1 MKKALK
7 IIIVILCTII
17 IIGEILFLIDFF
29 RVKAGKEAIVFS
41 NVSKLIKKDEEKNS
55 SIEEVIKCV
64 VVKVN
69 KNSITVM
76 KIENDSD
83 DVYAV
88 KIKQEDGEKYKKGQE
103 IYVYFDG
110 NVEKMGNLKINNVK
124 KIEIIKEE
132 SDTKIPEEILKYYYN
147 QVDNVKANV
156 IEITKKG
163 INIEITDSNEIPYK
177 YSKTYSL
184 YKVSKIEDNSS
195 NENISEEEQYAK
207 TNFEYSLIP
216 IEKKKNEVIEDNIE
230 ITEKEENK
238 IQIQINW
245 KPYREISNNNTYEV
259 ELKGDDLISI
269 SIRFSVDNNGNIT
282 AEEPNIG

>member
-41 NVSKLIKKDEEKNS
+41 NVSKFIKKDEEKDS
-55 SIEEVIKCV
+55 SIDEVIKCV

-88 KIKQEDGEKYKKGQE
+88 KINQEDGEKYKKGQE

-110 NVEKMGNLKINNVK
+110 NVEKVGNLKIDNVK

-230 ITEKEENK
+230 ITEKGENK

-245 KPYREISNNNTYEV
+245 KPYGEISNNNTYEV

>member
-1 MKKALK
+1 MKKSLK
-7 IIIVILCTII
+7 IIIVILCTIF

-41 NVSKLIKKDEEKNS
+41 NVSKLIKKDEEKDS
-55 SIEEVIKCV
+55 SIDEVIKCV

-88 KIKQEDGEKYKKGQE
+88 KINQEDGEKYKKGQE

-110 NVEKMGNLKINNVK
+110 NVEKVGNLKIDNVK
-124 KIEIIKEE
+124 KIEIIKEK

-230 ITEKEENK
+230 ITEKGENK

-245 KPYREISNNNTYEV
+245 KPYGEISNNNTYEV

>member
-41 NVSKLIKKDEEKNS
+41 NVSKLIKKDEEKDS
-55 SIEEVIKCV
+55 SIDEVIKCV

-88 KIKQEDGEKYKKGQE
+88 KINQEDGEKYKKGQE

-110 NVEKMGNLKINNVK
+110 NVEKVGNLKIDNVK

-230 ITEKEENK
+230 ITEKGENK

-245 KPYREISNNNTYEV
+245 KPYGEISNNNTYEV

>member
-41 NVSKLIKKDEEKNS
+41 NVSKLIKKDEEKDS
-55 SIEEVIKCV
+55 SIDEVIKCV

-88 KIKQEDGEKYKKGQE
+88 KINQEDGEKYKKGQE

-110 NVEKMGNLKINNVK
+110 NVEKVGNLKIDNVK
-124 KIEIIKEE
+124 KIEIIKEK

-230 ITEKEENK
+230 ITEKGENK

-245 KPYREISNNNTYEV
+245 KPYGEISNNNTYEV

>member
-88 KIKQEDGEKYKKGQE
+88 KINQEDGEKYKKGQE